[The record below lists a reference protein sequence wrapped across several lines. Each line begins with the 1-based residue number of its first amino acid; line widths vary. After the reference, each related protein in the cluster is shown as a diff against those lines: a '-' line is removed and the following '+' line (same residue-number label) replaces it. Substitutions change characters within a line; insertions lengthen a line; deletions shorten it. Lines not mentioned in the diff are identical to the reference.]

1 MKQFTALL
9 RLTAMRRRAGG
20 SLPTSLRWA
29 TGLLWRDHQVTRL
42 RLHLE
47 RSANIEHTKRQRP

>member
-29 TGLLWRDHQVTRL
+29 AGLLWRDHQTNR
-42 RLHLE
+42 RRRHLE
-47 RSANIEHTKRQRP
+47 RGAAVEHAVRQRL